1 MSQAQTPYSKPRD
14 PFEAELAQ
22 IKADEAAKEEA
33 RRASSMQDD
42 ALALIQQ
49 RVLDQLAEKY
59 GDAPRVSLNPDDPYE
74 RRHREPTPQEAA
86 QYYMTRLEQEE
97 AFNSRIM
104 DPNQP
109 MIGPDN
115 RTEAERKA
123 DDYRIMLR
131 DAIRRGQKID
141 PDDYA
146 RSFEGQMAQS
156 GMQAIDIAFLGSG
169 APIKGGIGVYQFL
182 KGLVTKGGKMADDV
196 AAPAINS
203 MLRTRTNPVQRPITG
218 TMNFATNTKRVLG
231 GGVELKAGTTPRLV
245 SELLTFGKH
254 PVTPAT
260 LFGLGLLADT
270 EQGQEFTEG
279 LAEKYGAAGELINLA
294 RGPAA
299 LPGKAVKFGYGSLVD
314 LGAGA
319 LQRQVPV
326 TSGLQTVNP
335 LNNTYRG
342 VDGTI
347 RQGQPVPEDPK
358 PITYAPPPREQPVAQ
373 NRFTRQDTP
382 GGPRV

>member
-1 MSQAQTPYSKPRD
+1 MSQAQTPYSMPRD

-22 IKADEAAKEEA
+22 IKADEAARVEA

-42 ALALIQQ
+42 ALALVQQ
-49 RVLDQLAEKY
+49 RVLDQMREKY
-59 GDAPRVSLNPDDPYE
+59 GDAPRVSLNPDDPNE

-86 QYYMTRLEQEE
+86 QYYMTRIEQEE
-97 AFNSRIM
+97 AFRNRPT

-109 MIGPDN
+109 MIGADT
-115 RTEAERKA
+115 RTEEERKA
-123 DDYRIMLR
+123 DERQVALR
-131 DAIRRGQKID
+131 NAVARNQTID

-146 RSFEGQMAQS
+146 RSFPGQMAQS

-169 APIKGGIGVYQFL
+169 APIKGGIGAYQFL

-203 MLRTRTNPVQRPITG
+203 LLRTRTNPVQRPVTG
-218 TMNFATNTKRVLG
+218 TMNFATNTKRIIG
-231 GGVELKAGTTPRLV
+231 GGVELPAGSRARLA

-279 LAEKYGAAGELINLA
+279 LAENYGVAGDIVNLA

-299 LPGKAVKFGYGSLVD
+299 LPGKAIKFGYGSLLD

-326 TSGLQTVNP
+326 TSGLQSANP
-335 LNNTYRG
+335 FNNTYRG

-358 PITYAPPPREQPVAQ
+358 PITYAPPPKEQPDVQ
-373 NRFTRQDTP
+373 NRYTRQDTP

>member
-1 MSQAQTPYSKPRD
+1 MPRD

-22 IKADEAAKEEA
+22 IKADEAARVEA

-42 ALALIQQ
+42 AAALMQQ
-49 RVLDQLAEKY
+49 MVMDQLEERF
-59 GDAPRVSLNPDDPYE
+59 GPAPMVSVNPDDPNE
-74 RRHREPTPQEAA
+74 RGRREPNLQEAA
-86 QYYMTRLEQEE
+86 QYYLSRIEKEE
-97 AFNSRIM
+97 AFRSRTS
-104 DPNQP
+104 DPNAP
-109 MIGPDN
+109 MIGADT
-115 RTEAERKA
+115 RTEEERKA
-123 DDYRIMLR
+123 GEREV
-131 DAIRRGQKID
+131 ARRNIVERNQRID

-156 GMQAIDIAFLGSG
+156 GMQAIDIAFLGTG

-182 KGLVTKGGKMADDV
+182 KGLVTKGSRVADDV

-218 TMNFATNTKRVLG
+218 TMNFATQTKRVLG
-231 GGVELKAGTTPRLV
+231 GGLELKAGTTPRLL
-245 SELLTFGKH
+245 SEALAFGKH
-254 PVTPAT
+254 PITPAT
-260 LFGLGLLADT
+260 LAGLGLLADT
-270 EQGQEFTEG
+270 ESGQEFTEQ
-279 LAEKYGAAGELINLA
+279 LAEEYGAAGELINLA

-299 LPGKAVKFGYGSLVD
+299 IPGKFVKKAYEGAFAVGQ
-314 LGAGA
+314 GA

-326 TSGLQTVNP
+326 TSGLQSANP
-335 LNNTYRG
+335 FNNTYRG
-342 VDGTI
+342 FDGTI

-358 PITYAPPPREQPVAQ
+358 PIPFAPPPREQPVAQ